1 MIPYISKSSSGM
13 LLVFADNMSLLLSDL
28 VVAFDKGSEKN
39 GTEKSKLGD
48 VPLG

>member
-1 MIPYISKSSSGM
+1 M
-13 LLVFADNMSLLLSDL
+13 LLVFADNMSLVLSDL

-48 VPLG
+48 VTLG